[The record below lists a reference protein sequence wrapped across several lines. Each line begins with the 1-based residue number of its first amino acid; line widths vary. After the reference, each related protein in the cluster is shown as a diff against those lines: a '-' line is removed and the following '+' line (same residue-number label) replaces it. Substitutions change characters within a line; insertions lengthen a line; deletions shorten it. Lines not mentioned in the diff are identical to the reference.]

1 LTVPP
6 QTSPEPQAVLAPLS
20 RAALL
25 LVGTVGAEADDA
37 AQVRA
42 FCGDLSGLV
51 RAVGFRDL
59 ESALSCVAGF
69 GAQAWPRL
77 FGAAPPPG
85 LHPFAPLTG
94 ERHTAPSTPGD
105 VVFHIRAARPD
116 LCFEL
121 ANQILVAL
129 GDALVP
135 VVEVQGFRF
144 FDNRDL
150 LGFVDGTENPTGAA
164 APLAAVIPADGPESD
179 FAGGSYVVVQKY
191 LHDLDAWNALDV
203 EAQER
208 IIGRGKLSNVE
219 LSDESTP
226 SSAHRML
233 TTVTDAGGNEIKIL
247 RDNMP
252 FGSPAAAEFG
262 TLFIGYASSPEVIE
276 TMLRNM
282 FIGDPPGNYDRL
294 LDFSTA
300 VTGGLFFVPSAP
312 MLDDLAESAPAQPD
326 LATPD
331 VEPPPAATNGTLAIG
346 SLKGTPATP

>member
-1 LTVPP
+1 MPP
-6 QTSPEPQAVLAPLS
+6 QAPPEPQAVLAPLS
-20 RAALL
+20 RAALI
-25 LVGTVGAEADDA
+25 LVGTVGADAGDA
-37 AQVRA
+37 AQVRK
-42 FCGDLSGLV
+42 FCADLSGLI

-59 ESALSCVAGF
+59 KAALCCVVGF

-77 FGAAPPPG
+77 FGAPPPPG
-85 LHPFAPLTG
+85 LHRFGPIAG
-94 ERHTAPSTPGD
+94 AAHNAPSTPGD
-105 VVFHIRAARPD
+105 VVFHIRASRPD

-121 ANQILVAL
+121 ATQILAAL

-135 VVEVQGFRF
+135 VAEVQGFRF

-150 LGFVDGTENPTGAA
+150 LGFVDGTENPTGTAA
-164 APLAAVIPADGPESD
+164 SRAAVIPSDGPESD

-191 LHDLDAWNALDV
+191 LHDLDGWNALDV
-203 EAQER
+203 AAQEQ

-219 LSDESTP
+219 LSDDATP

-233 TTVTDAGGNEIKIL
+233 TTVTDAAGNEVKIV

-252 FGSPAAAEFG
+252 FGSPAAGEFG

-282 FIGDPPGNYDRL
+282 FVGDPPGNYDRI

-300 VTGGLFFVPSAP
+300 ATGGLFFVPSAP
-312 MLDDLAESAPAQPD
+312 MLDALAESAPDRPGPV
-326 LATPD
+326 TPD
-331 VEPPPAATNGTLAIG
+331 TASPPASGTLAIG
-346 SLKGTPATP
+346 SLKIQ

>member
-1 LTVPP
+1 MPP
-6 QTSPEPQAVLAPLS
+6 PTSPEPQAVLAPLS
-20 RAALL
+20 RVALI
-25 LVGTVGAEADDA
+25 LVCSVGEESDDA

-42 FCGDLSGLV
+42 FCADLPGLV

-59 ESALSCVAGF
+59 EAELSCVVGF

-85 LHPFAPLTG
+85 LHPFVPITG
-94 ERHTAPSTPGD
+94 ARHNAPSTPGD
-105 VVFHIRAARPD
+105 VVFHIRAARLD

-121 ANQILVAL
+121 ATQILAAV

-135 VVEVQGFRF
+135 VVEVQGFKF

-150 LGFVDGTENPTGAA
+150 LGFVDGTENPTGRAA
-164 APLAAVIPADGPESD
+164 SQAAVIPDDGPEAD

-191 LHDLDAWNALDV
+191 LHDLDSWNALDV
-203 EAQER
+203 AAQEQ

-219 LSDESTP
+219 LSDEATP

-233 TTVTDAGGNEIKIL
+233 TTVTDAAGNEVKIL

-252 FGSPAAAEFG
+252 FGSPAAGEFG
-262 TLFIGYASSPEVIE
+262 TLFIGYASSPDVLE
-276 TMLRNM
+276 TMLSNM
-282 FIGDPPGNYDRL
+282 FVGDPPGNYDRL

-300 VTGGLFFVPSAP
+300 TTGGLFFVPSAP
-312 MLDDLAESAPAQPD
+312 MLDDLAESAPESASATTD
-326 LATPD
+326 DATP
-331 VEPPPAATNGTLAIG
+331 AAGTLAIG
-346 SLKGTPATP
+346 SLK

>member
-1 LTVPP
+1 LTTPP
-6 QTSPEPQAVLAPLS
+6 QVLPEPQAVLAPLS

-25 LVGTVGAEADDA
+25 LVGTVGAEPDDA

-42 FCGDLSGLV
+42 FCADLPGLV

-59 ESALSCVAGF
+59 ESALSCVVGF
-69 GAQAWPRL
+69 GAKAWPRL
-77 FGAAPPPG
+77 FGASPPPG
-85 LHPFAPLTG
+85 LHPFAPITG
-94 ERHTAPSTPGD
+94 VQHNAPSTPGD

-135 VVEVQGFRF
+135 VLEVQGFRF

-150 LGFVDGTENPTGAA
+150 LGFVDGTENPTGVAA
-164 APLAAVIPADGPESD
+164 SVAAVIPFEGPESD
-179 FAGGSYVVVQKY
+179 FAGGSYLVVQKY
-191 LHDLDAWNALDV
+191 LHDLDGWNVQDV
-203 EAQER
+203 ETQER
-208 IIGRGKLSNVE
+208 IFGRGKLSNVE

-226 SSAHRML
+226 SSAHRLL
-233 TTVTDAGGNEIKIL
+233 TTVTDAEGNEVKIL

-282 FIGDPPGNYDRL
+282 FVGDPPGNYDHL

-300 VTGGLFFVPSAP
+300 TTGGLFFVPSIP
-312 MLDDLAESAPAQPD
+312 MLDALAESAPAQP
-326 LATPD
+326 
-331 VEPPPAATNGTLAIG
+331 EPASPGVQSPTAPLNGTLAIG
-346 SLKGTPATP
+346 SLKP

>member
-6 QTSPEPQAVLAPLS
+6 QASPEPQAVLAPLS
-20 RAALL
+20 RASLL

-42 FCGDLSGLV
+42 FCADLSGLI

-59 ESALSCVAGF
+59 ESALSCVVGF

-85 LHPFAPLTG
+85 LHPFAPITG
-94 ERHTAPSTPGD
+94 AEHNAPSTPGD
-105 VVFHIRAARPD
+105 VAFHIRAARSD

-150 LGFVDGTENPTGAA
+150 LGFVDGTENPTGVAA
-164 APLAAVIPADGPESD
+164 SVAAVIPSDGPEAD

-191 LHDLDAWNALDV
+191 LHDLDSWNALTV
-203 EAQER
+203 EEQEL

-233 TTVTDAGGNEIKIL
+233 TTVTDAGGNEVKIL

-252 FGSPAAAEFG
+252 FGSPAASEFG

-282 FIGDPPGNYDRL
+282 FVGDPPGNYDKL

-300 VTGGLFFVPSAP
+300 ATGGLFFVPSAP
-312 MLDDLAESAPAQPD
+312 MLDALAESAPATPAVESPP
-326 LATPD
+326 ATPD
-331 VEPPPAATNGTLAIG
+331 GTLAIG
-346 SLKGTPATP
+346 SLKGA